1 VEQKRQTLDEYIAFL
16 ASKGFHFREDALGFI
31 QFGKQYTGAEDRL
44 AVIALEMTL
53 KAQKQFDGSF
63 YISLLEQLKQQ
74 NITTRKQAVAFMK
87 EKGLL

>member
-1 VEQKRQTLDEYIAFL
+1 MEQKRQTLDEYIAFL

-31 QFGKQYTGAEDRL
+31 QFGKQYTGAEDGL

-74 NITTRKQAVAFMK
+74 NITTRKQAMAFMK

>member
-1 VEQKRQTLDEYIAFL
+1 VRQKRQTLDEYIAFL
-16 ASKGFHFREDALGFI
+16 ESKGFHFREDALGFI
-31 QFGKQYTGAEDRL
+31 QFGKQYTGAEDGL
-44 AVIALEMTL
+44 AAIALEMTL

-74 NITTRKQAVAFMK
+74 KIATRKQAIAFMK

>member
-74 NITTRKQAVAFMK
+74 NITTRKQAMAFMK

>member
-63 YISLLEQLKQQ
+63 YVSLLEQLKQQ
-74 NITTRKQAVAFMK
+74 NITTRKQAMAFMK

>member
-1 VEQKRQTLDEYIAFL
+1 VGQKKQTLDEYITFL
-16 ASKGFHFREDALGFI
+16 ASRGFHFREDALGFI
-31 QFGKQYTGAEDRL
+31 QFGKQYTGADDFL

-74 NITTRKQAVAFMK
+74 EITTRKQAIAFME

>member
-1 VEQKRQTLDEYIAFL
+1 MGQKRQTLDEYIAFL
-16 ASKGFHFREDALGFI
+16 ASKGFHFRDDALGFI
-31 QFGKQYTGAEDRL
+31 QFGKQYTGAEDHL

-74 NITTRKQAVAFMK
+74 NITTRKQAMAFMK

>member
-1 VEQKRQTLDEYIAFL
+1 VGQKKQTLDEYIAFL
-16 ASKGFHFREDALGFI
+16 ASKGFQFREDALGFI
-31 QFGKQYTGAEDRL
+31 QFGKQYTGADDSL
-44 AVIALEMTL
+44 VVIALEMTL

-74 NITTRKQAVAFMK
+74 KITNRKQAIIFMQ

>member
-1 VEQKRQTLDEYIAFL
+1 MEQKRQTLDEYIAFL
-16 ASKGFHFREDALGFI
+16 ASKGFHFREDVLGFI

-44 AVIALEMTL
+44 AVMALEMTL
-53 KAQKQFDGSF
+53 KVQKQFDGSF

-74 NITTRKQAVAFMK
+74 NITTRKQAMAFMK

>member
-1 VEQKRQTLDEYIAFL
+1 VKQKRQTLDEYIAFL

-31 QFGKQYTGAEDRL
+31 QFGKQCTGAEDRL

>member
-1 VEQKRQTLDEYIAFL
+1 VKQKRQTLDEYIAFL

>member
-31 QFGKQYTGAEDRL
+31 QFGKQYTGAEDGL

-74 NITTRKQAVAFMK
+74 NITTRKQAMAFMK